1 MSHARPASRRRLLG
15 LATATALTA
24 GTAGTG
30 GAGGAA
36 AQNSPA
42 AGPADALNRSAHPLD
57 DLDALGRMVGGARI
71 VGLGE
76 ASHSGH
82 EFFTLKQRVFRHL
95 VATKGFITFALEA
108 SWSTGLRLDAY
119 VTRGVGDPAQI
130 MGDEFQ
136 GQYVFWNTQEH
147 LDLIDW
153 MRRYN
158 VAHPD
163 RPQLYFVGNDLGF
176 PGRTAFDQIS
186 GYLAQY
192 RPDLTADIAASYASL
207 RPEADT
213 EAGPR
218 MANQLYARSATERK
232 ADADEAATALALL
245 RDRGRPYGAD
255 KYSREAYAW
264 AVQNAT
270 AIAQSFTGYAFPDEQ
285 FSERMRYRDR
295 AMATN
300 AAWWLRHRG
309 GRILLASNNG
319 HIAYASDNPAE
330 FPETT
335 GAVLHRRLGGDYVSV
350 GLAFGEGTINALPD
364 YTAQQPRTYRPAH
377 RARGGPNLARHGP
390 PHPFLRPV
398 LVDRQH
404 RSAGW
409 RPGRRGSWFCRRSC
423 DPDG

>member
-232 ADADEAATALALL
+232 ADADEAATAPCAAA
-245 RDRGRPYGAD
+245 RPRAPVRSRQVQPRG
-255 KYSREAYAW
+255 
-264 AVQNAT
+264 V
-270 AIAQSFTGYAFPDEQ
+270 
-285 FSERMRYRDR
+285 
-295 AMATN
+295 
-300 AAWWLRHRG
+300 
-309 GRILLASNNG
+309 
-319 HIAYASDNPAE
+319 
-330 FPETT
+330 
-335 GAVLHRRLGGDYVSV
+335 RLGGAERHRHRPELHRLCLPRRAVLRAD
-350 GLAFGEGTINALPD
+350 AL
-364 YTAQQPRTYRPAH
+364 
-377 RARGGPNLARHGP
+377 
-390 PHPFLRPV
+390 
-398 LVDRQH
+398 
-404 RSAGW
+404 S
-409 RPGRRGSWFCRRSC
+409 RPGHGHQRRLVAASPRRQ
-423 DPDG
+423 DPARLEQRPHRLRQ